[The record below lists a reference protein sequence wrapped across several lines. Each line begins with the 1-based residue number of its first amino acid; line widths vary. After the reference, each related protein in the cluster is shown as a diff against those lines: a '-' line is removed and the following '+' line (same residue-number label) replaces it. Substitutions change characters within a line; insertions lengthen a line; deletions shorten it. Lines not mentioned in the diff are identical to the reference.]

1 VTLSRNVRVAYV
13 EQEPTLPAGS
23 TAADFVYRA
32 DAPAMSALREFS
44 AAAEEA
50 SGAVGGEE
58 AEAAAARLARA
69 SSLMDAAD
77 GWGLEAEM
85 KRLCTELGVAHLL
98 ERPADTLSG
107 GQRKRVALA
116 AALLQMP
123 DVLLLDEPTNHLD
136 IDAIRWM
143 EQAPLTPP
151 HAPSRPLTP
160 PHAPSRPLT
169 PPHAPLTSPCIP
181 SHALASPPPPP
192 TPPLQELSANKRMC
206 VLVVTHDR
214 AFLSASCAQI

>member
-1 VTLSRNVRVAYV
+1 MTVSRNVRVAYV

-32 DAPAMSALREFS
+32 DAPAMSALREFN

-50 SGAVGGEE
+50 SGAVEGEE

-77 GWGLEAEM
+77 AWGLEVEM

-116 AALLQMP
+116 AALLQAP

-143 EQAPLTPP
+143 EQEP
-151 HAPSRPLTP
+151 RPLTP
-160 PHAPSRPLT
+160 RVHARAPAHTPL
-169 PPHAPLTSPCIP
+169 HP
-181 SHALASPPPPP
+181 SHTL
-192 TPPLQELSANKRMC
+192 TRRVQELSANKRMC

-214 AFLSASCAQI
+214 AFLSASCGEI

>member
-1 VTLSRNVRVAYV
+1 MTVSRNVRVAYV

-23 TAADFVYRA
+23 TAADFVYLA
-32 DAPAMSALREFS
+32 DAPQMAALREFN

-50 SGAVGGEE
+50 SGAVEGKEG
-58 AEAAAARLARA
+58 EAAAARLASA

-77 GWGLEAEM
+77 AWGLEVEM
-85 KRLCTELGVAHLL
+85 RRLCTELGVAHLL
-98 ERPADTLSG
+98 ERPAHTLSG

-116 AALLQMP
+116 AALLQAP

-143 EQAPLTPP
+143 EEEPRALAAPV
-151 HAPSRPLTP
+151 HPLY
-160 PHAPSRPLT
+160 HVCFLS
-169 PPHAPLTSPCIP
+169 SPCTP
-181 SHALASPPPPP
+181 CTHPHTPLAGCV
-192 TPPLQELSANKRMC
+192 QELRAQKRMC

-214 AFLSASCAQI
+214 AFLSASCVTAHTTR